1 MADNKTQFTN
11 EQLDSILSALEQR
24 VKEKTEQQNVPTTG
38 AASVPAPRAWTKEE
52 IEAMWASHNAASC
65 NCNQKT
71 WEDRTWDAVTI
82 AGGVAGGI
90 GIVSLV
96 AYLFKK

>member
-1 MADNKTQFTN
+1 MANNNTQFTN

-38 AASVPAPRAWTKEE
+38 AAAVPAPRAWTKEE
-52 IEAMWASHNAASC
+52 IEAMWAARTTPN
-65 NCNQKT
+65 NCSQKT
-71 WEDRTWDAVTI
+71 WEDRAWDAATI
-82 AGGVAGGI
+82 GVGVASGI